1 VPVPGEGRDRDVG
14 DVVGVDERLGQVL
27 VGGEGD
33 LAGPHRLQEE
43 ALVEV

>member
-27 VGGEGD
+27 VGEGD
-33 LAGPHRLQEE
+33 LADPHRLQEE